1 MKTIALVL
9 VVLLLTLVVWGLFF
23 ENSAIT
29 IVVNGEQIT
38 GPLKGAIGAGGL
50 IVALVALFCAATLL
64 VFVFTGTSMLL
75 LGAVLLAGLLTA
87 ASASPLL
94 VILLLPVVAVWAFV
108 ALARR
113 KS

>member
-9 VVLLLTLVVWGLFF
+9 VVLPLTMVVWGLFF

-29 IVVNGEQIT
+29 IVINGEQIT

-75 LGAVLLAGLLTA
+75 LGAVLSAGLLTA

-94 VILLLPVVAVWAFV
+94 VILLIPVVVVWAFV
-108 ALARR
+108 APARR
-113 KS
+113 RS